1 MYLKRSI
8 SEKREFGH
16 LFKHGFNYSIV
27 QAGLEFKM

>member
-16 LFKHGFNYSIV
+16 LFEHGFNYSKV
-27 QAGLEFKM
+27 QAGLKFKM